1 MLTGTARPVTGAFL
15 TLFFALAGANEALA
29 QESVHLRTTTR
40 LNLRPSPDT
49 LHTPLRVL
57 ARGAELVVI
66 APDSE
71 RGFYHVVVLKPARS
85 DTGWV
90 AAPYVR
96 VLATAHLAMAP
107 PPPAPVIDGL
117 DAPAASISADW
128 EKEPI
133 KHSTW
138 KGTDHDTAYS
148 CPFRGVKGND
158 DPETNER
165 KNRVDVPTRYHAVR
179 FEAIADSATMPWPKG
194 KTRPVWDQTAKGR
207 ADRASMV
214 TPFEG
219 AAITVTGFIRVIRPQ
234 AGNSESTNCG
244 AHGEANTDWHMALVG
259 EFEAPE
265 SLAMVVEPTP
275 RMKKLHGGKWT
286 RAKLAGYENPNDDA
300 DSVRIS
306 GFLMLDP
313 EHMNHMHKYRQTLWE
328 IHPVTRIEVFVKGTG
343 WVELDD
349 R

>member
-1 MLTGTARPVTGAFL
+1 MLENTARAIL
-15 TLFFALAGANEALA
+15 NTLLALSVLLATTNVAVA
-29 QESVHLRTTTR
+29 QEGTHLRTTTR
-40 LNLRPSPDT
+40 LNLRPLPDT

-57 ARGAELVVI
+57 SRGAELVVI

-71 RGFYHVVVLKPARS
+71 QGFYHVVVLKPARR

-96 VLATAHLAMAP
+96 TLSTEHAAP
-107 PPPAPVIDGL
+107 AAPEGAPVIEGV
-117 DAPAASISADW
+117 DAPASSISADW
-128 EKEPI
+128 EKQPI
-133 KHSTW
+133 RHSTW
-138 KGTDHDTAYS
+138 RGTDHDTAYS
-148 CPFRGVKGND
+148 CPFKGLKGND

-165 KNRVDVPTRYHAVR
+165 KNRVDVPTRYHAVQ
-179 FEAIADSATMPWPKG
+179 FDAIADSATMPWPKG
-194 KTRPVWDQTAKGR
+194 KTRPAWDRTAKGR

-214 TPFEG
+214 TPYEG
-219 AAITVTGFIRVIRPQ
+219 VAVTVTGFIRVIRRQ
-234 AGNSESTNCG
+234 SANKESTNCR
-244 AHGEANTDWHMALVG
+244 ANGEANTDWHIALVG
-259 EFEAPE
+259 EFAAPE

-275 RMKKLHGGKWT
+275 RMKKLHQDKWT
-286 RAKLAGYENPNDDA
+286 RAKLADYENPSDDA

>member
-1 MLTGTARPVTGAFL
+1 MLGNTAHAIAASLMALSAV
-15 TLFFALAGANEALA
+15 FAPTHSAVA
-29 QESVHLRTTTR
+29 QESAHLRTTTR
-40 LNLRPSPDT
+40 LNLRPTPDT

-57 ARGAELVVI
+57 PRGAELLVI
-66 APDSE
+66 APDSAQ
-71 RGFYHVVVLKPARS
+71 GFHHVVVLVPARR

-90 AAPYVR
+90 ATPYVR
-96 VLATAHLAMAP
+96 VLPTGHMAMAAP
-107 PPPAPVIDGL
+107 EVTPVIEDL
-117 DAPAASISADW
+117 DAPAAAISVDW

-133 KHSTW
+133 RHSTW
-138 KGTDHDTAYS
+138 KGTDHDTTYS
-148 CPFRGVKGND
+148 CPFRGLKGND

-165 KNRVDVPTRYHAVR
+165 KNRVDVPTLYHAVK

-194 KTRPVWDQTAKGR
+194 KTRPAWDATAKGR

-234 AGNSESTNCG
+234 STNKESTNCR
-244 AHGEANTDWHMALVG
+244 ANGEANTDWHIALVG
-259 EFEAPE
+259 EFAAPE

-275 RMKKLHGGKWT
+275 RMKKLHHGKWT
-286 RAKLAGYENPNDDA
+286 RAKLADHEGPSDDA

-328 IHPVTRIEVFVKGTG
+328 IHPVTRIEVFVRGTG
-343 WVELDD
+343 WMELDD

>member
-1 MLTGTARPVTGAFL
+1 MIANTAHTTPAAFL
-15 TLFFALAGANEALA
+15 ILSILIAAAPGAHA
-29 QESVHLRTTTR
+29 QEGTHLRTTTR
-40 LNLRPSPDT
+40 LNLRPTPDT

-57 ARGAELVVI
+57 SRSAELLAI

-71 RGFYHVVVLKPARS
+71 QGFYHVVALKPSRR

-90 AAPYVR
+90 AARYVR
-96 VLATAHLAMAP
+96 VLPTAHVAMAAP
-107 PPPAPVIDGL
+107 EVGPVIEGF

-133 KHSTW
+133 RHSTW

-148 CPFRGVKGND
+148 CPFKGLKGND

-165 KNRVDVPTRYHAVR
+165 KNRVDVPTRYHAVQ
-179 FEAIADSATMPWPKG
+179 FAAIADSATMPWPKG
-194 KTRPVWDQTAKGR
+194 RTRPVWDQTAKGR

-234 AGNSESTNCG
+234 SGNSESTNCG
-244 AHGEANTDWHMALVG
+244 AHGEANTDWHVALVG
-259 EFEAPE
+259 EFAAPE

-275 RMKKLHGGKWT
+275 RMKKLHQGKWT
-286 RAKLAGYENPNDDA
+286 RAKLAGYENPGDNA

-349 R
+349 L

>member
-1 MLTGTARPVTGAFL
+1 MLGRTIRAIQL
-15 TLFFALAGANEALA
+15 TLTLSALVATPPAAAA
-29 QESVHLRTTTR
+29 QEGTHLRTTTR
-40 LNLRPSPDT
+40 LNLRPTPDI

-57 ARGAELVVI
+57 RRGAELVVL

-71 RGFYHVVVLKPARS
+71 QGFYHVVVLKPLRR

-96 VLATAHLAMAP
+96 ALPSEELAMA
-107 PPPAPVIDGL
+107 APGVTSVIEGL
-117 DAPAASISADW
+117 DAPAAAISADW

-133 KHSTW
+133 RHSTW

-148 CPFRGVKGND
+148 CPFKGKAGNA

-165 KNRVDVPTRYHAVR
+165 KNRVDVPTHYHAVR
-179 FEAIADSATMPWPKG
+179 FDAIADSATMPWPKG
-194 KTRPVWDQTAKGR
+194 KTRPVWDKTAKGR

-219 AAITVTGFIRVIRPQ
+219 AAVTVTGFIRVIRLQ

-244 AHGEANTDWHMALVG
+244 AHGEANTDWHIALVG
-259 EFEAPE
+259 EFAAPE

-275 RMKKLHGGKWT
+275 RMKKLHHGTWT
-286 RAKLAGYENPNDDA
+286 RAKLADYENPGDDA